1 MKYFSKKS
9 LHDGHHIFFRKSSIL
24 GWWEETHLVLIILFS
39 SSLPCFLPPLLP
51 PLLLLFLPF
60 ILPSFYYF
68 SHLLFLLILM
78 SYPTLP
84 MWMSSHTVDQIIH
97 YIKFMARWKFE
108 PEIPSMCHLPN
119 KLGLHLPSRASF
131 LNSQKSSLRLVA
143 TPPPTSA
150 IGVFRPYLSEVNQSL
165 LTGQWAY
172 RVNIFRY
179 SAILITF
186 VFLYRILSESLSK
199 CLTETS

>member
-51 PLLLLFLPF
+51 PLLLLFLPS

-143 TPPPTSA
+143 TPPPHFCHRSLQA
-150 IGVFRPYLSEVNQSL
+150 IPLRSKSIPTHRSVSLQSQYIQVFCNTY
-165 LTGQWAY
+165 Y
-172 RVNIFRY
+172 F
-179 SAILITF
+179 
-186 VFLYRILSESLSK
+186 
-199 CLTETS
+199 CLPL